1 MPQLSPGYSPV
12 NFSHHDTDVHEIP
25 ANDRGNALPKR
36 QLFSPTAVW
45 TFLSD
50 WDPTGQDTRN
60 PRQSSL
66 DAALVL
72 RAPVLPIQ
80 AAFSSLDASV
90 RGFHFANF
98 RQFCYETR
106 LEGFIKPRR
115 RPTNV

>member
-1 MPQLSPGYSPV
+1 MFTKYLRNECGNPLSRRKS
-12 NFSHHDTDVHEIP
+12 FSSL
-25 ANDRGNALPKR
+25 AG
-36 QLFSPTAVW
+36 W

-50 WDPTGQDTRN
+50 WASTALKTYLS
-60 PRQSSL
+60 RQSSL
-66 DAALVL
+66 DAALAL

-80 AAFSSLDASV
+80 PTFSSLDAPV

-115 RPTNV
+115 RQTNV